1 MELQTLDAV
10 LMVRLKQKDLMER
23 DVKVV
28 RRPNLGVALTNSLLP
43 PVLILLVVTVLLQN
57 LAAVPMESAKLSVL
71 TLRAAQKNQEKLV
84 KNQRMLAKE
93 TSSVFS
99 GSLT

>member
-1 MELQTLDAV
+1 MELQILDAV
-10 LMVRLKQKDLMER
+10 LMVRLKQKGPMER

-28 RRPNLGVALTNSLLP
+28 RRPNLVVALINSLLP

-57 LAAVPMESAKLSVL
+57 LAAVPMESVKLPVL

-84 KNQRMLAKE
+84 KNQRMLAQE